1 MLQEQL
7 VSRIPSLSPGEK
19 AIFEIALEFLKN
31 PGQTPSDGF
40 LLRLSHIW
48 VPIADNALAASEI
61 IDGLEGTKEPVK

>member
-1 MLQEQL
+1 MPGYRGAPGAARFPDPL
-7 VSRIPSLSPGEK
+7 LSPGEK

-61 IDGLEGTKEPVK
+61 IDHQV